1 MDNKFLVEDE
11 NGVTKEASIIT
22 TFDYNGKRYLLYT
35 ISKDEENDNVLVSEL
50 IKDSEGYDTL
60 KDIEDTSIK
69 EELDEVVKRLL
80 RI

>member
-1 MDNKFLVEDE
+1 MIQFLYFLTFGK
-11 NGVTKEASIIT
+11 NNYSRSIIS

-50 IKDSEGYDTL
+50 IRDSEGYDTL